1 MKRELTPENIQE
13 LKENQIFVFGSNMNG
28 NHAGGAARLAVE
40 KFGAIMGEAKGIQ
53 GQSYAIPTLDKD
65 MQKVTEEKLLVF
77 LENFGNYANEHPE
90 KEFLLTA
97 IGTGIAGF
105 DASYMAYMVLRA
117 NLPDNVT
124 LPKEFVKIKGYKGF
138 NPDLTCRDFQYEEGK
153 DYEETGDIMACGNGF
168 HFCLHPLDVFGYYP
182 PAIVGMNKF
191 HEVEGTGD
199 MDVDMDDTKIACSK
213 IHIGAELSI
222 KSIVDAAVKFT
233 FEKCK
238 WKKGKSATGNQGAA
252 SATGDQG
259 AASATGDRGAA
270 SATGF
275 QGAASATG
283 FRGAASATG
292 FQGAASATGD
302 RGAASATGDQGAASA
317 TGDRGAA
324 SATGDQGA
332 ASATGNYGAA
342 SATGNYG
349 AASATGDRGAASATG
364 FQGAASA
371 TGFQGAA
378 SATGFQG
385 AASATGDQGAA
396 SATGNYGAASATG
409 NYGAASATGDRGAA
423 SATGFQGAA
432 SATGNYGA
440 ASATGNYGA
449 ASATGDRGAA
459 SATGFQGA
467 ASATGDRGA
476 ASATGKD
483 SIALAAGYRCKAK
496 GAIGCWIVLAERGEW
511 NGNTYPIKEVKA
523 FEVDGKK
530 VKADT
535 WYMLVNGELK
545 EV

>member
-40 KFGAIMGEAKGIQ
+40 KFGAIMGKAKGIQ

-65 MQKVTEEKLLVF
+65 MQKVTEEDLVVF

-138 NPDLTCRDFQYEEGK
+138 NPDLTCGDFQYEEGK

-238 WKKGKSATGNQGAA
+238 WKKGKSATG
-252 SATGDQG
+252 
-259 AASATGDRGAA
+259 
-270 SATGF
+270 F
-275 QGAASATG
+275 Q
-283 FRGAASATG
+283 GAASATG

-324 SATGDQGA
+324 SATGFQGAASATGDYSAASATGDRGAASATGDQGA
-332 ASATGNYGAA
+332 ASATGNYSAASATGYHGAA
-342 SATGNYG
+342 SATGDQG

-378 SATGFQG
+378 SATGYRGAASATGDHG

-396 SATGNYGAASATG
+396 SATGY
-409 NYGAASATGDRGAA
+409 
-423 SATGFQGAA
+423 
-432 SATGNYGA
+432 
-440 ASATGNYGA
+440 
-449 ASATGDRGAA
+449 
-459 SATGFQGA
+459 
-467 ASATGDRGA
+467 RGA

-483 SIALAAGYRCKAK
+483 SIALAAGYGCKAK

-511 NGNTYPIKEVKA
+511 NGDTYPIKEVKA

-535 WYMLVNGELK
+535 WYMLVNGQLK
-545 EV
+545 EA

>member
-28 NHAGGAARLAVE
+28 NHTGGAARLAVE
-40 KFGAIMGEAKGIQ
+40 KFGAIMGKAEGIQ

-65 MQKVTEEKLLVF
+65 MQKVTEEELLVF
-77 LENFGNYANEHPE
+77 LENFGNYANEHPG

-153 DYEETGDIMACGNGF
+153 DYEETGDIMACDNGF

-182 PAIVGMNKF
+182 PAEVGMNKF

-199 MDVDMDDTKIACSK
+199 MDVDTNDTKIACSK

-238 WKKGKSATGNQGAA
+238 WKKGKSATGDQGVASATGNRGAASATGDYSVASATGNRGAASATGNRGAASATGDYSAA

-259 AASATGDRGAA
+259 AASATGDQGVASATGNRGAA
-270 SATGF
+270 SATGDYS
-275 QGAASATG
+275 AASATG
-283 FRGAASATG
+283 Y
-292 FQGAASATGD
+292 QGAASATGD
-302 RGAASATGDQGAASA
+302 YSAASATGDYSAASATGNQGAASA
-317 TGDRGAA
+317 TGDY
-324 SATGDQGA
+324 S
-332 ASATGNYGAA
+332 
-342 SATGNYG
+342 
-349 AASATGDRGAASATG
+349 
-364 FQGAASA
+364 
-371 TGFQGAA
+371 
-378 SATGFQG
+378 
-385 AASATGDQGAA
+385 
-396 SATGNYGAASATG
+396 
-409 NYGAASATGDRGAA
+409 
-423 SATGFQGAA
+423 
-432 SATGNYGA
+432 
-440 ASATGNYGA
+440 
-449 ASATGDRGAA
+449 
-459 SATGFQGA
+459 
-467 ASATGDRGA
+467 A

-483 SIALAAGYRCKAK
+483 SIALAAGYECKAK
-496 GAIGCWIVLAERGEW
+496 GAIGCWIVLTERGEW
-511 NGNTYPIKEVKA
+511 NGDTYPIKEVKA
-523 FEVDGKK
+523 FEVDGEK

-535 WYMLVNGELK
+535 WYMLVNGQLK

>member
-40 KFGAIMGEAKGIQ
+40 KFGAIMGQAEGIQ

-65 MQKVTEEKLLVF
+65 MQKVTEEELLVF

-97 IGTGIAGF
+97 IGTGIAGS

-138 NPDLTCRDFQYEEGK
+138 NPNLTCRDFQYEEGK
-153 DYEETGDIMACGNGF
+153 DYEETGDIRACGNGF

-182 PAIVGMNKF
+182 PAKVGMNKF
-191 HEVEGTGD
+191 HEVEGIGD
-199 MDVDMDDTKIACSK
+199 MDVDTDDTKIACSK

-252 SATGDQG
+252 SATGNQGAASATGNQG
-259 AASATGDRGAA
+259 AASATGDYSAA
-270 SATGF
+270 SATGN
-275 QGAASATG
+275 
-283 FRGAASATG
+283 
-292 FQGAASATGD
+292 QGAASATGD
-302 RGAASATGDQGAASA
+302 YSAASATGDYSAASA
-317 TGDRGAA
+317 TGDYSAA
-324 SATGDQGA
+324 SATGYQGA
-332 ASATGNYGAA
+332 ASATGN
-342 SATGNYG
+342 
-349 AASATGDRGAASATG
+349 
-364 FQGAASA
+364 
-371 TGFQGAA
+371 
-378 SATGFQG
+378 QG

-396 SATGNYGAASATG
+396 SATGNQ
-409 NYGAASATGDRGAA
+409 GAASATGDQGAA
-423 SATGFQGAA
+423 SATGYQGAA
-432 SATGNYGA
+432 SATGNQGA
-440 ASATGNYGA
+440 ASATGN
-449 ASATGDRGAA
+449 
-459 SATGFQGA
+459 QGA
-467 ASATGDRGA
+467 ASATGNQGAASATGYYGA

-483 SIALAAGYRCKAK
+483 SIALAAGYGCKAK

-511 NGNTYPIKEVKA
+511 NGDTYPIKEVKA
-523 FEVDGKK
+523 FEVDGEK

-535 WYMLVNGELK
+535 WYMLVNGQLK

>member
-1 MKRELTPENIQE
+1 M
-13 LKENQIFVFGSNMNG
+13 
-28 NHAGGAARLAVE
+28 
-40 KFGAIMGEAKGIQ
+40 
-53 GQSYAIPTLDKD
+53 
-65 MQKVTEEKLLVF
+65 F

-153 DYEETGDIMACGNGF
+153 GYEETCDIMACGNGF

-182 PAIVGMNKF
+182 PTTVGMNKF

-199 MDVDMDDTKIACSK
+199 MDVDTDDTKIACSK

-252 SATGDQG
+252 SATGN
-259 AASATGDRGAA
+259 
-270 SATGF
+270 
-275 QGAASATG
+275 
-283 FRGAASATG
+283 
-292 FQGAASATGD
+292 

-317 TGDRGAA
+317 TGD
-324 SATGDQGA
+324 Q
-332 ASATGNYGAA
+332 
-342 SATGNYG
+342 
-349 AASATGDRGAASATG
+349 
-364 FQGAASA
+364 
-371 TGFQGAA
+371 
-378 SATGFQG
+378 
-385 AASATGDQGAA
+385 
-396 SATGNYGAASATG
+396 
-409 NYGAASATGDRGAA
+409 
-423 SATGFQGAA
+423 
-432 SATGNYGA
+432 
-440 ASATGNYGA
+440 
-449 ASATGDRGAA
+449 
-459 SATGFQGA
+459 
-467 ASATGDRGA
+467 GA

-483 SIALAAGYRCKAK
+483 SIALAAGCRCKAK

-523 FEVDGKK
+523 FEVDGEK

-535 WYMLVNGELK
+535 WYMLVNGQLK

>member
-40 KFGAIMGEAKGIQ
+40 KFGAIMGKAKGIQ

-65 MQKVTEEKLLVF
+65 MQKVTEEELLVF
-77 LENFGNYANEHPE
+77 LENFRNYANEHPE

-138 NPDLTCRDFQYEEGK
+138 NPDMTCRDFQYEEGK
-153 DYEETGDIMACGNGF
+153 DYEETGDIMACDNGF

-182 PAIVGMNKF
+182 PAEVGMNKF

-199 MDVDMDDTKIACSK
+199 MDVDTDDTKIACSK

-238 WKKGKSATGNQGAA
+238 WKNGKTATGNY
-252 SATGDQG
+252 S
-259 AASATGDRGAA
+259 AASATGDR
-270 SATGF
+270 
-275 QGAASATG
+275 
-283 FRGAASATG
+283 
-292 FQGAASATGD
+292 GAASATGD
-302 RGAASATGDQGAASA
+302 RGAASATGDYSAASATSNRGAASATGYRGAASATGNQGAASA
-317 TGDRGAA
+317 TGYRGAA
-324 SATGDQGA
+324 SATGNQGA
-332 ASATGNYGAA
+332 ASATGN
-342 SATGNYG
+342 
-349 AASATGDRGAASATG
+349 
-364 FQGAASA
+364 QGAASA
-371 TGFQGAA
+371 TGYQGAA
-378 SATGFQG
+378 SATGYRG
-385 AASATGDQGAA
+385 TASATGDQ
-396 SATGNYGAASATG
+396 
-409 NYGAASATGDRGAA
+409 
-423 SATGFQGAA
+423 
-432 SATGNYGA
+432 
-440 ASATGNYGA
+440 
-449 ASATGDRGAA
+449 
-459 SATGFQGA
+459 
-467 ASATGDRGA
+467 GA

-496 GAIGCWIVLAERGEW
+496 GAIGCWIVLAERGRW
-511 NGNTYPIKEVKA
+511 SGDTYPIKEVKA
-523 FEVDGKK
+523 FEVDGEK

-535 WYMLVNGELK
+535 WYMLVNGQLK

>member
-40 KFGAIMGEAKGIQ
+40 KFGAIMGKAEGIQ
-53 GQSYAIPTLDKD
+53 GRSYAIPTLDKD
-65 MQKVTEEKLLVF
+65 MQKVTEEDLVVF
-77 LENFGNYANEHPE
+77 LGNFGNYANEHPE
-90 KEFLLTA
+90 KEFFLTA

-105 DASYMAYMVLRA
+105 DSNYMAYMVLRA

-153 DYEETGDIMACGNGF
+153 DYEETGDIRACGNGF

-182 PAIVGMNKF
+182 PARVGMNKF

-199 MDVDMDDTKIACSK
+199 MDVDTDDTKIACSK

-238 WKKGKSATGNQGAA
+238 WKNGKTATGNQGAASATGNQGAA
-252 SATGDQG
+252 SATGNQGAASATGNRGAASATGNRGAASATGNRG

-270 SATGF
+270 SATG
-275 QGAASATG
+275 
-283 FRGAASATG
+283 
-292 FQGAASATGD
+292 
-302 RGAASATGDQGAASA
+302 
-317 TGDRGAA
+317 
-324 SATGDQGA
+324 
-332 ASATGNYGAA
+332 N
-342 SATGNYG
+342 
-349 AASATGDRGAASATG
+349 RGAASATG

-378 SATGFQG
+378 SATGNYSAASATGDRG
-385 AASATGDQGAA
+385 AASATGDRGAA
-396 SATGNYGAASATG
+396 SATGDR
-409 NYGAASATGDRGAA
+409 GAASATGDRGAA

-432 SATGNYGA
+432 SATGN
-440 ASATGNYGA
+440 
-449 ASATGDRGAA
+449 
-459 SATGFQGA
+459 
-467 ASATGDRGA
+467 RGA

-483 SIALAAGYRCKAK
+483 SIALAAGYGCKAK

-511 NGNTYPIKEVKA
+511 DGDTYPIKEVKA
-523 FEVDGKK
+523 FEVDGEK

>member
-40 KFGAIMGEAKGIQ
+40 KFGAIMGKAKGIQ

-65 MQKVTEEKLLVF
+65 MQKVTEEELLVF
-77 LENFGNYANEHPE
+77 LGNFGNYANEHPE

-138 NPDLTCRDFQYEEGK
+138 NPDLTCGDFQYEEGK
-153 DYEETGDIMACGNGF
+153 DYEETCDIMACGNGF

-238 WKKGKSATGNQGAA
+238 WKKGK
-252 SATGDQG
+252 
-259 AASATGDRGAA
+259 
-270 SATGF
+270 
-275 QGAASATG
+275 
-283 FRGAASATG
+283 
-292 FQGAASATGD
+292 
-302 RGAASATGDQGAASA
+302 
-317 TGDRGAA
+317 
-324 SATGDQGA
+324 
-332 ASATGNYGAA
+332 
-342 SATGNYG
+342 
-349 AASATGDRGAASATG
+349 
-364 FQGAASA
+364 
-371 TGFQGAA
+371 
-378 SATGFQG
+378 
-385 AASATGDQGAA
+385 
-396 SATGNYGAASATG
+396 
-409 NYGAASATGDRGAA
+409 
-423 SATGFQGAA
+423 
-432 SATGNYGA
+432 
-440 ASATGNYGA
+440 
-449 ASATGDRGAA
+449 SATGDRGAA

-535 WYMLVNGELK
+535 WYMLVNGQLK

>member
-40 KFGAIMGEAKGIQ
+40 KFGAIMGKAKGIQ

-65 MQKVTEEKLLVF
+65 MQKVTEEELLVF
-77 LENFGNYANEHPE
+77 LENFRNYANEHPE

-138 NPDLTCRDFQYEEGK
+138 NPDMTCRDFQYEEGK
-153 DYEETGDIMACGNGF
+153 DYEETGDIMACDNGF

-182 PAIVGMNKF
+182 PAEVGMNKF

-199 MDVDMDDTKIACSK
+199 MDVDTDDTKIACSK

-238 WKKGKSATGNQGAA
+238 WKNGKTATGNY
-252 SATGDQG
+252 S
-259 AASATGDRGAA
+259 AASATGDR
-270 SATGF
+270 
-275 QGAASATG
+275 GAASATG

-292 FQGAASATGD
+292 FQGAASATGNY
-302 RGAASATGDQGAASA
+302 SAASA

-324 SATGDQGA
+324 SATGF
-332 ASATGNYGAA
+332 
-342 SATGNYG
+342 
-349 AASATGDRGAASATG
+349 RGAASATG

-371 TGFQGAA
+371 TG
-378 SATGFQG
+378 
-385 AASATGDQGAA
+385 
-396 SATGNYGAASATG
+396 NYS
-409 NYGAASATGDRGAA
+409 AASATGDRGAA

-432 SATGNYGA
+432 SATGNYSAASATGDRGAASATGDYSAASATGDRGA

-449 ASATGDRGAA
+449 ASATG
-459 SATGFQGA
+459 FQGA
-467 ASATGDRGA
+467 ASATGFRGA

-483 SIALAAGYRCKAK
+483 SIALAAGYGCKAK

-511 NGNTYPIKEVKA
+511 DGDTYPIKEVKA
-523 FEVDGKK
+523 FEVDGEK

-535 WYMLVNGELK
+535 WYMLVNGQLK